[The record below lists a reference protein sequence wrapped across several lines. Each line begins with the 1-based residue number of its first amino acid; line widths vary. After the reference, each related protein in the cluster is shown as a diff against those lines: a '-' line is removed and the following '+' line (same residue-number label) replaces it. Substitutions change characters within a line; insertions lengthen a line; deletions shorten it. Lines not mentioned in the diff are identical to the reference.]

1 MGALLTAPRVSAAR
15 DPVARGGRHAENTH
29 ASRPH
34 AEGARTP
41 DPPRIQGQL
50 WPVPGGALA
59 PEANDRRQRP
69 GL

>member
-1 MGALLTAPRVSAAR
+1 MGALLTAPRVRAAR

-34 AEGARTP
+34 TEGARTP

-50 WPVPGGALA
+50 SLCLA
-59 PEANDRRQRP
+59 
-69 GL
+69 GH